1 MVSSIDIQL
10 TCCTGTSAE
19 TTPLVVSRKC
29 LQWTTLS
36 LFLLAVLPSNMHSFS
51 YVSWP
56 VRSQSSVNTNT
67 MGSIVLRSKV
77 GSPAICSVI
86 SCERDASKYSSNSS
100 SNKYRTRLSSEDEA
114 CCLQMAEEYRRILS
128 IKEKSSS
135 SELDKVQ
142 WASLAKVKDATEID
156 NIIVRGVE
164 ARHKL
169 MEHNMGLVHYVVSK
183 HFYSSAIG
191 YDDLIQEGVLGLA
204 VALDKYDSSIAT
216 NSTFGT
222 YAYYWIRASVSRAIA
237 SHGAKDLIR
246 IPEHVSLAINK
257 LQKACQ
263 RLGLDCDLMDE
274 ASVRTSTLLRDPSR
288 EKVLAMEAGLT
299 VKQLKE
305 ALLVANRRK
314 MGGYVELEPWLKS
327 PHTAVED
334 QEDWNKGKEFW
345 TQAFGKFLR
354 PRELEALG
362 LRYGLW
368 PTSGDSSTSYT
379 NTKATSY
386 PKPFRDYEAEAE
398 EALFGKSS
406 ILLTSNE
413 QQQHGKQRH
422 NVKQEKHDDYIV
434 KKGRWG
440 EAMTFREIAKT
451 MQISTEYGRRLCGS
465 AVDKLREAAQKG
477 QLEPE
482 LILL

>member
-1 MVSSIDIQL
+1 
-10 TCCTGTSAE
+10 
-19 TTPLVVSRKC
+19 
-29 LQWTTLS
+29 
-36 LFLLAVLPSNMHSFS
+36 
-51 YVSWP
+51 
-56 VRSQSSVNTNT
+56 
-67 MGSIVLRSKV
+67 
-77 GSPAICSVI
+77 
-86 SCERDASKYSSNSS
+86 
-100 SNKYRTRLSSEDEA
+100 
-114 CCLQMAEEYRRILS
+114 
-128 IKEKSSS
+128 
-135 SELDKVQ
+135 
-142 WASLAKVKDATEID
+142 
-156 NIIVRGVE
+156 
-164 ARHKL
+164 
-169 MEHNMGLVHYVVSK
+169 
-183 HFYSSAIG
+183 
-191 YDDLIQEGVLGLA
+191 
-204 VALDKYDSSIAT
+204 
-216 NSTFGT
+216 
-222 YAYYWIRASVSRAIA
+222 
-237 SHGAKDLIR
+237 
-246 IPEHVSLAINK
+246 
-257 LQKACQ
+257 
-263 RLGLDCDLMDE
+263 
-274 ASVRTSTLLRDPSR
+274 
-288 EKVLAMEAGLT
+288 
-299 VKQLKE
+299 
-305 ALLVANRRK
+305 